1 MKNKQKQVEV
11 NEISVNINGVEEPTR
26 IPLSLENIMSLVGK
40 YRTIAVSCP
49 INPDEPYLYVWA
61 DPKRGT

>member
-1 MKNKQKQVEV
+1 MKQKQVEV
-11 NEISVNINGVEEPTR
+11 NEISVNLKGVGKPTL
-26 IPLSLENIMSLVGK
+26 IPLSFENIMSLVGK

-61 DPKRGT
+61 DPKRGSGD